1 MSRLSMPMGGQDRK
15 PSLDPSTG
23 VPNPD
28 PDYPARVFLI
38 LGSGAEI

>member
-15 PSLDPSTG
+15 PSLNPFTG

-28 PDYPARVFLI
+28 PDYAARVLNDQY
-38 LGSGAEI
+38 SADR

>member
-15 PSLDPSTG
+15 PSLNPFTG

-28 PDYPARVFLI
+28 YAARVLNDQY
-38 LGSGAEI
+38 SGDR